1 MPYKVKIYCDFKYD
15 EKSCGNVKGHT
26 VPFGTAPSTQKAAR
40 AAETMAA
47 RDGWTKRRDGDGWIC
62 PACKVKRKATEREV
76 NRAAAQ
82 FSKKVSASPQRALDT
97 QA

>member
-1 MPYKVKIYCDFKYD
+1 MPYCVEISCDFEYAGQ
-15 EKSCGNVKGHT
+15 CANT
-26 VPFGTAPSTQKAAR
+26 MNQRPCATAPSAREGGR
-40 AAETMAA
+40 AAEKAA
-47 RDGWTKRRDGDGWIC
+47 AEQGWTKRRSGDGWIC